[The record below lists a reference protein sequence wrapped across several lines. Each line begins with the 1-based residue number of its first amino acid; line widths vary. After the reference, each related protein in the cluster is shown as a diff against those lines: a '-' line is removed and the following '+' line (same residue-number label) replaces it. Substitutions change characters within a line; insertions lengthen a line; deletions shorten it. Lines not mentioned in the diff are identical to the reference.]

1 VASLAVLV
9 WDVLLT
15 FGDEVE
21 LIWSMP
27 WTSKF
32 KWIYL
37 YLRYANLA
45 MLTALATAISHLTSG
60 HGPASTCQAWIVF
73 SLVILQ
79 VSDVSMV
86 TILGFRVY
94 ALFNRNRRIGRFLCL
109 LISCQFAVTAFLI
122 SEIRSGISFE
132 TACILFRFPAKTTI
146 YGSVIPITQT
156 ILLVLICFKG
166 SRAVHAGWGRAPL
179 VSLVIRQGLAIY
191 IVML

>member
-21 LIWSMP
+21 LIWPMP
-27 WTSKF
+27 WKSMF

-45 MLTALATAISHLTSG
+45 MLMALATAISHLTSG
-60 HGPASTCQAWIVF
+60 HVPASTCQAWIVC
-73 SLVILQ
+73 SLIILQ

-94 ALFNRNRRIGRFLCL
+94 ALFNRSRRLAQFLCL
-109 LISCQFAVTAFLI
+109 LISCQFAVI
-122 SEIRSGISFE
+122 SFVIADIRSGISFE

-146 YGSVIPITQT
+146 YGAIIPITQT
-156 ILLVLICFKG
+156 ILLGLICFKG
-166 SRAVHAGWGRAPL
+166 SFAVHAGWGRAPL

-191 IVML
+191 FVML